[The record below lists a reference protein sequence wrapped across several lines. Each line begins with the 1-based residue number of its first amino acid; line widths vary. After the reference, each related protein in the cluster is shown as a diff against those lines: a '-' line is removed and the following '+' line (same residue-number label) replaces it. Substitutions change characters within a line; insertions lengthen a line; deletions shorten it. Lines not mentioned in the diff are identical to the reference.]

1 MSMPVS
7 KVRAYTFVTA
17 ALLAAGATEAP
28 GQVIPGTPYSGSI
41 ESYYQSWDI
50 DEGATSTT
58 VTQVFAPISVFLPI
72 ADRVEARVSSAYVS
86 MTRDTDFSDSESVS
100 GLADVKLQV
109 NGSFLQRRLILGV
122 VANLPSGQGEL
133 TSLEQDIV
141 YDFVSPDLSV
151 RTNRLGEGLNI
162 GGTVSFANALSES
175 VTLGIGASVLSRGSY
190 DTSLPGTSKPI
201 TLSPGLESRAGATLD
216 ILSGVS
222 AFRLSSTMAMYGTEQ
237 VNDVDNYRIGQELTL
252 AADYTVAYQAG
263 RGRLS
268 AGILEMLR
276 LDNSI
281 RSDGSFDSEEV
292 SSNGNYLVVHA
303 SNDYGVS
310 PKLVLTVSALGRL
323 VGANE
328 FDAGDATVIESG
340 LAATLTPTSNV
351 AITLG
356 GRYVTGSG
364 TGFSGRDRDI
374 KGMEGT
380 LRTVVRLNR

>member
-1 MSMPVS
+1 MPAS
-7 KVRAYTFVTA
+7 ILRTYTLATA
-17 ALLAAGATEAP
+17 VLLGAGASEAP
-28 GQVIPGTPYSGSI
+28 GQVIPGTPFSGSV

-58 VTQVFAPISVFLPI
+58 VTQVFTPISVFLPI
-72 ADRVEARVSSAYVS
+72 ADRLEARVSSAYVS
-86 MTRDTDFSDSESVS
+86 MSRDTDFSDSESVS
-100 GLADVKLQV
+100 GLADLKLQV
-109 NGSFLQRRLILGV
+109 NGSFLQRRLILGL

-151 RTNRLGEGLNI
+151 RTNRLGEGFNI

-190 DTSLPGTSKPI
+190 DTSLPGTSNPI

-222 AFRLSSTMAMYGTEQ
+222 AFRLSSTLAMYGTEQ
-237 VNDVDNYRIGQELTL
+237 VNDVENYKIGQELTF

-268 AGILEMLR
+268 AGVLEILR
-276 LDNSI
+276 FDNSI
-281 RSDGSFDSEEV
+281 RSDGSFDTEEV

-328 FDAGDATVIESG
+328 SDAGDATVIESG

-364 TGFSGRDRDI
+364 TGFSGRDREI
-374 KGMEGT
+374 KGMEGM

>member
-1 MSMPVS
+1 M
-7 KVRAYTFVTA
+7 
-17 ALLAAGATEAP
+17 AL
-28 GQVIPGTPYSGSI
+28 
-41 ESYYQSWDI
+41 
-50 DEGATSTT
+50 
-58 VTQVFAPISVFLPI
+58 
-72 ADRVEARVSSAYVS
+72 
-86 MTRDTDFSDSESVS
+86 
-100 GLADVKLQV
+100 
-109 NGSFLQRRLILGV
+109 
-122 VANLPSGQGEL
+122 
-133 TSLEQDIV
+133 
-141 YDFVSPDLSV
+141 
-151 RTNRLGEGLNI
+151 
-162 GGTVSFANALSES
+162 
-175 VTLGIGASVLSRGSY
+175 
-190 DTSLPGTSKPI
+190 
-201 TLSPGLESRAGATLD
+201 
-216 ILSGVS
+216 
-222 AFRLSSTMAMYGTEQ
+222 YGTEQ

>member
-1 MSMPVS
+1 MSMPASILRTYTLATAVLLGAGVS
-7 KVRAYTFVTA
+7 
-17 ALLAAGATEAP
+17 EAP
-28 GQVIPGTPYSGSI
+28 GQVIPGTPYSGSV

-72 ADRVEARVSSAYVS
+72 ADRLEARVSSAYVS
-86 MTRDTDFSDSESVS
+86 MSRDTDFSDSESVS
-100 GLADVKLQV
+100 GLADLKLQV
-109 NGSFLQRRLILGV
+109 NGSFLQRRLILGL

-133 TSLEQDIV
+133 TGLEQDIV

-151 RTNRLGEGLNI
+151 RTNRLGEGFNI

-190 DTSLPGTSKPI
+190 DTSLPGTSRPI
-201 TLSPGLESRAGATLD
+201 SLSPGLESRAGATLD

-222 AFRLSSTMAMYGTEQ
+222 AFRLSSTLAMYGTEQ
-237 VNDVDNYRIGQELTL
+237 VNDVDNYQIGQEITF

-268 AGILEMLR
+268 VGVLEMLR
-276 LDNSI
+276 FDNSI
-281 RSDGSFDSEEV
+281 RSNGSFDTEEV
-292 SSNGNYLVVHA
+292 SSNGNYLVLHA

-356 GRYVTGSG
+356 GRLVKGSG
-364 TGFSGRDRDI
+364 TGFSGRDREI
-374 KGMEGT
+374 RGMEGI
-380 LRTVVRLNR
+380 LRTVVRLDR